1 MMTLVDG
8 RFTDFLF
15 ACQQNNPM
23 AKQQEGKGRRKKDLH
38 ILKTQK

>member
-15 ACQQNNPM
+15 ANPM
-23 AKQQEGKGRRKKDLH
+23 AKQQEGKGRKKDLH